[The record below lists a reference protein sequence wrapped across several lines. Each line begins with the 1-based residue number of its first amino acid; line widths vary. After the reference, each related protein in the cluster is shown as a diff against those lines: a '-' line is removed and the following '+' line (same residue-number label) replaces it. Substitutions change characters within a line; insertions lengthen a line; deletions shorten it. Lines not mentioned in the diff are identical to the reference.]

1 MDIVRADPEPPGV
14 PGCAHLRLVC
24 RDAMHAFF
32 DGDTPITIE
41 TIGAPGPVATPI
53 RTYYKFNDIE
63 KEIADAR
70 VYGGIHF
77 RHSDMNG
84 AQLGRKV
91 ARNMVK
97 NFPEASVGR
106 VR

>member
-1 MDIVRADPEPPGV
+1 
-14 PGCAHLRLVC
+14 
-24 RDAMHAFF
+24 MHAFF
-32 DGDTPITIE
+32 GGDTPITIA
-41 TIGAPGPVATPI
+41 TIGSAGPVSTPL

-63 KEIADAR
+63 KEIAAAR
-70 VYGGIHF
+70 IYGGMHF

-97 NFPEASVGR
+97 NFFQKLQ
-106 VR
+106 